1 LTTTVGMPSLRTFLV
16 SAAAAALLL
25 AAGASSASAA
35 RCSGARAVAAART
48 VSPARQTTI
57 CLVNAERARR
67 GLSPLRTNRDLT
79 VAAQRHSADM
89 VRRGFFDH
97 ETPNGTTVRER
108 VQRTGYLRG
117 AWRWSLGEN
126 IGWAAQSGATPAGM
140 VRAWMNSPG
149 HRAIILNA
157 RFREAGVGI
166 AMGIPTRGGSGATF
180 TMDFGLASH

>member
-1 LTTTVGMPSLRTFLV
+1 MLHVRTFLV
-16 SAAAAALLL
+16 SSLAGALLL

-35 RCSGARAVAAART
+35 SCSGARAVAAAHT
-48 VSPARQTTI
+48 ISPARQATI

-67 GLSPLRTNRDLT
+67 GRAPLRASRKLT
-79 VAAQRHSADM
+79 LAAQRHSVDM
-89 VRRGFFDH
+89 VARGFFAH

-117 AWRWSLGEN
+117 AWRWALGEN

-149 HRAIILNA
+149 HRAIILTA

-166 AMGIPTRGGSGATF
+166 AMGIPAGRGSGATF
-180 TMDFGLASH
+180 TMDFGLATD